1 MEKIEIEFVLDRVAL
16 RNAYKVAAAGNKWFL
31 VGPYVILAVGV
42 FWILE
47 VIIDN
52 GLANY
57 QETIANS
64 TTELGFAVL
73 FIGIFLFI
81 KVYTP
86 HNWLKK
92 VLKNETMRQLQCYTI
107 SADSIVLQTKYTKAE
122 IKWPMYNKI
131 KIGNGIIAL
140 FNTSKQMYIIPISA
154 FSIEQLNQ
162 FKIWAKTNVK
172 EVIE

>member
-1 MEKIEIEFVLDRVAL
+1 MEKIEIEFVLDRVSL
-16 RNAYKVAAAGNKWFL
+16 RNAYKVAASGNKWFL
-31 VGPYVILAVGV
+31 IGPYILLIVGF
-42 FWILE
+42 FWISK

-57 QETIANS
+57 QDTIINS
-64 TTELGFAVL
+64 MSDLVYPIL
-73 FIGIFLFI
+73 LIGIFFFV

-92 VLKNETMRQLQCYTI
+92 VLKNESMRQLQFYTF
-107 SADSIVLQTKYTKAE
+107 SADGIVAQTKFAKAE
-122 IKWPMYNKI
+122 IKWPMYSRI

-140 FNTSKQMYIIPISA
+140 FQANKQMSIIPISA
-154 FSIEQLNQ
+154 FKPEQLTQ
-162 FKIWAKTNVK
+162 FKTWAKANVK